1 MSTLKPG
8 EQIVKGQV
16 PVFFGEDSNFFCG
29 RNMFHFS
36 EKLKAILVMLA
47 DQLISFRFLRNQ
59 KLLVTLKILAVLTL
73 VSGVTVYLFSV
84 CVFIYCL

>member
-1 MSTLKPG
+1 
-8 EQIVKGQV
+8 
-16 PVFFGEDSNFFCG
+16 
-29 RNMFHFS
+29 MFHFS

-73 VSGVTVYLFSV
+73 VSGVTVYLFIV
-84 CVFIYCL
+84 YNF